1 MQSIYF
7 NKGNTVRVCGG
18 AKEIHGFNLDEL
30 VVVKAV
36 RPELPHVALCRST
49 IRDHEE
55 ILLIE
60 EVDDL

>member
-7 NKGNTVRVCGG
+7 NKGATVRVCGG
-18 AKEIHGFNLDEL
+18 AKEVHGFNPEEL
-30 VVVKAV
+30 VEVIDL

-49 IRDHEE
+49 TRDHGA

-60 EVDDL
+60 EVEDL